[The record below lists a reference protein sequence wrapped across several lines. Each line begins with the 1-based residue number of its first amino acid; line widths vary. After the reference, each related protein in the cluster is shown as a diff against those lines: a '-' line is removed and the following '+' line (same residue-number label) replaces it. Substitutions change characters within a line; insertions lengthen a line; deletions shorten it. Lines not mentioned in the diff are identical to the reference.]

1 MRNSTVTRKTT
12 IFKRLMISKIVCVI
26 MIPSFQEE
34 SAEEIKK
41 KNNSKN
47 FYLEELNSQTMT
59 ELHLITLKTMV
70 SKASP

>member
-1 MRNSTVTRKTT
+1 MRNSTVTRKAT
-12 IFKRLMISKIVCVI
+12 IFKRLLISKIVYVI

-41 KNNSKN
+41 NNSKN
-47 FYLEELNSQTMT
+47 FYLAELNSQTMT
-59 ELHLITLKTMV
+59 ELHTITLKTMV

>member
-1 MRNSTVTRKTT
+1 
-12 IFKRLMISKIVCVI
+12 MISKIVYVI
-26 MIPSFQEE
+26 MIPSFQEK